1 MVTKTLCLEVKVHA
15 ISRGFVQYIDHLWQ
29 FVEINH
35 EVVFD
40 LCVYKWLGFNHN
52 SYIMFKLL
60 IVLLLNQSRY
70 NT

>member
-1 MVTKTLCLEVKVHA
+1 MFMQPVVGLFS
-15 ISRGFVQYIDHLWQ
+15 ISIIQWQ

-35 EVVFD
+35 AVVFD
-40 LCVYKWLGFNHN
+40 QWVYKWLGFNHD